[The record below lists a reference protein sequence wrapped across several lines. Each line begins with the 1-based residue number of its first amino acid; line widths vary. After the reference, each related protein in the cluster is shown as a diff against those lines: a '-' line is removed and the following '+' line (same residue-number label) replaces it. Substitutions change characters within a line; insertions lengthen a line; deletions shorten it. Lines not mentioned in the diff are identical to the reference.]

1 MMMTTTTMTTTCLM
15 WSVDGFV
22 GLDEDVARAKAKW
35 QDVLSLGGLDEVEAV
50 AHQVDVGWLE
60 CH

>member
-1 MMMTTTTMTTTCLM
+1 MTTTCLM

-22 GLDEDVARAKAKW
+22 GLNEDVARAKAKW

-50 AHQVDVGWLE
+50 AHQVDVGWLR